1 MQMRVGGGTGYL
13 GRQWAEADNA
23 NWGRV
28 PAALIVIEIEGG
40 NQ

>member
-13 GRQWAEADNA
+13 GRTWAEADNA

-28 PAALIVIEIEGG
+28 PAALIVIEIEDG